1 MQRNWHLRRGT
12 WKLPTEGAIMGIV
25 NTTPDSFS
33 DGGRYLGLDAAVMH
47 AEELIHQGALI
58 IDIGGESTRPGAQE
72 VSIDEEL
79 ARTLPVIESLRDN
92 FHGTLL
98 SIDTRHVEVARAAL
112 EVGVD
117 IINDVTGLAD
127 PQMRELCAQYGCGV
141 ILMHMQGEPHNM
153 QKSPHYE
160 DVVREIREFFI
171 QRIRLAEAA
180 GIKRSS
186 ICIDPGIGFGKTL
199 EHNLEIISQLES
211 LRPTPEIPLLM
222 ALSRK
227 RMLSTILHDMQKGR
241 SALATVSMSLMAAE
255 RGADLHRVHD
265 VAEMHQALELRRA
278 LLSQKSL

>member
-1 MQRNWHLRRGT
+1 
-12 WKLPTEGAIMGIV
+12 MGIV

-33 DGGRYLGLDAAVMH
+33 DGGRFQDIDAAVMH
-47 AEELIHQGALI
+47 AEELIHQGAII

-72 VSIDEEL
+72 VSVEEEL
-79 ARTLPVIESLRDN
+79 ARTIPVIESLRDN
-92 FHGTLL
+92 FHGTLI

-112 EVGVD
+112 EAGVD
-117 IINDVTGLAD
+117 IINDITGLAD

-141 ILMHMQGEPHNM
+141 ILMHMQGDPQTM

-160 DVVREIREFFI
+160 DVIREIREFFT
-171 QRIRLAEAA
+171 QRVRLAEAA

-186 ICIDPGIGFGKTL
+186 ICLDAGIGFGKTL
-199 EHNLEIISQLES
+199 EHNLEIIAKLDE
-211 LRPTPEIPLLM
+211 LRPSPEMPLLM

-265 VAEMHQALELRRA
+265 VSEMHQALELR
-278 LLSQKSL
+278 KSLLNYQ